1 MAPHDLAIS
10 GDVKWI
16 GEPPHQELERGARP
30 LLPTEDPFYLP
41 PRGFEHALPGTVLRT
56 RDVEIGFLGVIPQRF
71 TATQLLYRSND
82 LNRRPEAAVTTVLTP
97 TGTDPA
103 ASVPIVSYQC
113 AIDAVTDRCFP
124 SYALR
129 RGAHALGSF
138 TQLELLLIAA
148 LLAQGWAVSI
158 PDHEGVDGTWG
169 APEEPGYRALDGIR
183 AALDCERLG
192 LSRRAPI
199 GLWGYS
205 GGGLATA
212 WAAEVSAEYAPEL
225 DIAGAVLGSPVGDL
239 GHTFRR
245 LNGGL
250 FAALPGLVVAALSHV
265 YPGLE
270 RVIEEHATPQGKE
283 FLGRLEGMPTL
294 RAIVAMAFKDM
305 DDLVDQPLDQLLET
319 PEVQHVFES
328 IKLGKTVPTPPVL
341 IVQAVHDQIIST
353 SCIDEL
359 AETYRGGGAHVAY
372 HRDLLN
378 EHLLL
383 HPMSAPM
390 SMAWLRAR
398 FAGDGLG
405 TEPRRTSWPLALKPS
420 TYLGLFKL
428 GWVSAKVLG
437 GRPL

>member
-1 MAPHDLAIS
+1 MAPHELATS

-16 GEPPHQELERGARP
+16 GEPPHQVIERSGRP

-41 PRGFEHALPGTVLRT
+41 PRGFEHAAPGTVLRT
-56 RDVEIGFLGVIPQRF
+56 REVEIAFLGVIPQRF
-71 TATQLLYRSND
+71 TATQLLHRSND
-82 LNRRPEAAVTTVLTP
+82 LNRHADAAVTTVLTP
-97 TGTDPA
+97 TGTDPMTP
-103 ASVPIVSYQC
+103 VPIVSYQC

-138 TQLELLLIAA
+138 AQFELLLIAA
-148 LLAQGWAVSI
+148 ILDRGWAVSV
-158 PDHEGVDGTWG
+158 PDHEGVDGIWG
-169 APEEPGYRALDGIR
+169 APEEPGYRTLDGIR
-183 AALDCERLG
+183 AALNCDRLG
-192 LSRRAPI
+192 LSRQAPI

-212 WAAEVSAEYAPEL
+212 WAAEVSADYAPDL
-225 DIAGAVLGSPVGDL
+225 DIVGAVLGSPVGDL

-250 FAALPGLVVAALSHV
+250 FAALPGLVVTALSHV

-270 RVIEEHATPQGKE
+270 RVIDEHATPQGKE
-283 FLGRLEGMPTL
+283 FLARLEEMPTL
-294 RAIVAMAFKDM
+294 KAIVAMAFKDM

-341 IVQAVHDQIIST
+341 IIQAAHDEIISA

-359 AETYRGGGAHVAY
+359 ADTYCGGGANVTY

-378 EHLLL
+378 EHMLL

-390 SMAWLRAR
+390 SLAWLGAR
-398 FAGDGLG
+398 FTGETLPSG
-405 TEPRRTSWPLALKPS
+405 PRRTSWPLAFKPS
-420 TYLGLFKL
+420 TYFGLLKL
-428 GWVSAKVLG
+428 GWLSAKVIS
-437 GRPL
+437 GRSL